1 MSLTDN
7 GRVGVAFLV
16 GAALGIGGTFSLPN
30 LKTEVLAGTQG
41 CRGVSPIPR

>member
-1 MSLTDN
+1 MSLSEN
-7 GRVGVAFLV
+7 GRVGVAFPV